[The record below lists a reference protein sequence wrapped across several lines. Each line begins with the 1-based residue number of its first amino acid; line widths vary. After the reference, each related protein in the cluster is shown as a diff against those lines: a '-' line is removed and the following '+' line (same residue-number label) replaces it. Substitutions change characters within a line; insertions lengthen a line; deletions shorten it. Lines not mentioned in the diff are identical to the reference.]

1 MIVSAQVVEVL
12 EAVSDQL
19 ERRTLG
25 DITLNMTIKAWLT
38 IIRELRVTLLLSSR
52 AGGTLSINRL
62 GRGDISIYSLLA
74 EDTLCFA
81 LQAEQVM
88 ALEIMEQILTL
99 VQAIEHETRCQE
111 VFDRRSNTTP
121 SMNSSASAAR
131 PSPTSESAGA
141 LLAWGSSADARWK
154 ELVAVAEAED
164 AMNSGEVTSAVG
176 SKSSKESMKKIRRRR
191 PLLLFFPSHNQASPL
206 AAYRSFALVH
216 RCVCY
221 NRCN

>member
-88 ALEIMEQILTL
+88 ALEIIT
-99 VQAIEHETRCQE
+99 ETHTCAGNR
-111 VFDRRSNTTP
+111 
-121 SMNSSASAAR
+121 AR
-131 PSPTSESAGA
+131 DQVPRG
-141 LLAWGSSADARWK
+141 
-154 ELVAVAEAED
+154 V
-164 AMNSGEVTSAVG
+164 
-176 SKSSKESMKKIRRRR
+176 
-191 PLLLFFPSHNQASPL
+191 
-206 AAYRSFALVH
+206 
-216 RCVCY
+216 
-221 NRCN
+221 